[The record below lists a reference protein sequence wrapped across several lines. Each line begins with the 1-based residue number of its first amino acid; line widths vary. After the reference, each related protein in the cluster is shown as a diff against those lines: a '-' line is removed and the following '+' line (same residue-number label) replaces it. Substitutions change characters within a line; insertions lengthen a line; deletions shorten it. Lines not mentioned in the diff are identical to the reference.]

1 LEEKEEKYLTRICN
15 RYQVYYEGEKLI
27 MNDFEKLCQTL
38 ETSRK
43 GGNDE
48 NEYESAYKEVKKYI
62 GTNKNKLYKLK
73 GEAHTGDYI
82 AITSVLF
89 TIYADLLAF
98 FSLLFIFCTNII
110 NDQSSVSIYEIFLL
124 ILIVGSWIYL
134 YRIIKKNTP
143 VEKWRGYIQVAID
156 NLEKEGAILTACD
169 NLEK

>member
-1 LEEKEEKYLTRICN
+1 
-15 RYQVYYEGEKLI
+15 

-73 GEAHTGDYI
+73 GEAHTGDWMTT
-82 AITSVLF
+82 TSVLF
-89 TIYADLLAF
+89 TIYTGLLAF
-98 FSLLFIFCTNII
+98 CSFLFALCAYIIDDRFIVLGCGVALLF
-110 NDQSSVSIYEIFLL
+110 
-124 ILIVGSWIYL
+124 LIVVSGIYL
-134 YRIIKKNTP
+134 YHIIKKNTP

-156 NLEKEGAILTACD
+156 NLEKEGAILTARG